1 MKSELFILKY
11 KWLIIG
17 LTALLVIV
25 SIIPLKNIT
34 INPDLLSYLP
44 ESMPSK
50 INNDKIE
57 QAFGKSDP
65 LIIVFKTVDIL
76 NKASLE
82 RLKSIS
88 AEFNQMPDFDNV
100 MSLFDAKNIV
110 GNQGSMI
117 VEKVIKKIPESQTE
131 KELLRK
137 EIKANDLIYKTIVSE
152 DFKYTLILLN
162 SISNKTDSEL
172 MAAINEV
179 LNKYPGN
186 EEVYINGQVF
196 MRAEASDKITRDL
209 GILLPIGLL
218 VMAFFLWVSFKE
230 KRGVFLPTLVVTISI
245 LVSMALIPL
254 FGWQLSIIGILIPIM
269 MIAIANDYGI
279 HFIIKYQELNAK
291 HPELSMKQI
300 SEKAITYLK
309 KPVLVTGITTIV
321 GIGGLITHIMLPA
334 KQVGVVSVIGIAV
347 AVVLSL
353 TFIPALSSVLK
364 KGKIH
369 NGFKKNGNNP
379 LNKILALLANR
390 ITKYPRIVIY
400 IFACFLVLSGIGISR
415 FKIASDFNN
424 ILPGKHSFN
433 KALNIAN
440 EHFGG
445 TKTISIVFEGDM
457 KNPEIL
463 KRMDFYE
470 SELEKN
476 PEIGSITSI
485 ASLIKIMSKA
495 INDPG
500 DKFYN
505 KIPNSRQAV
514 AQYLELYAMSG
525 DPEDLE
531 DFVDFDYSKGI
542 LQIQYQAIDIET
554 MNRITGKIE
563 TITSNDKNIEVIGGM
578 SLIEKELS
586 EAIATGQKHSLLFAF
601 FAILIILMI
610 IFRSKV
616 AGFIGSIPLLF
627 ALICIFGLMGWMG
640 IELNIVTAM
649 LSSISIGLGVDYTI
663 HIFWRIKSELKI
675 GKSYSEAITT
685 SLMTTGRGI
694 TINALSV
701 IVGFAILLFSAF
713 PIIQSFAFLIIIS
726 IFFCLIS
733 ALILVPAICILGKPK
748 FLKTKN

>member
-245 LVSMALIPL
+245 LVP
-254 FGWQLSIIGILIPIM
+254 W
-269 MIAIANDYGI
+269 
-279 HFIIKYQELNAK
+279 H
-291 HPELSMKQI
+291 
-300 SEKAITYLK
+300 
-309 KPVLVTGITTIV
+309 
-321 GIGGLITHIMLPA
+321 
-334 KQVGVVSVIGIAV
+334 
-347 AVVLSL
+347 
-353 TFIPALSSVLK
+353 
-364 KGKIH
+364 
-369 NGFKKNGNNP
+369 
-379 LNKILALLANR
+379 
-390 ITKYPRIVIY
+390 
-400 IFACFLVLSGIGISR
+400 
-415 FKIASDFNN
+415 
-424 ILPGKHSFN
+424 
-433 KALNIAN
+433 
-440 EHFGG
+440 
-445 TKTISIVFEGDM
+445 
-457 KNPEIL
+457 
-463 KRMDFYE
+463 
-470 SELEKN
+470 
-476 PEIGSITSI
+476 
-485 ASLIKIMSKA
+485 
-495 INDPG
+495 
-500 DKFYN
+500 
-505 KIPNSRQAV
+505 
-514 AQYLELYAMSG
+514 
-525 DPEDLE
+525 
-531 DFVDFDYSKGI
+531 
-542 LQIQYQAIDIET
+542 
-554 MNRITGKIE
+554 
-563 TITSNDKNIEVIGGM
+563 
-578 SLIEKELS
+578 
-586 EAIATGQKHSLLFAF
+586 
-601 FAILIILMI
+601 
-610 IFRSKV
+610 
-616 AGFIGSIPLLF
+616 
-627 ALICIFGLMGWMG
+627 
-640 IELNIVTAM
+640 
-649 LSSISIGLGVDYTI
+649 
-663 HIFWRIKSELKI
+663 
-675 GKSYSEAITT
+675 
-685 SLMTTGRGI
+685 
-694 TINALSV
+694 
-701 IVGFAILLFSAF
+701 
-713 PIIQSFAFLIIIS
+713 
-726 IFFCLIS
+726 
-733 ALILVPAICILGKPK
+733 
-748 FLKTKN
+748 

>member
-400 IFACFLVLSGIGISR
+400 IFACF
-415 FKIASDFNN
+415 
-424 ILPGKHSFN
+424 
-433 KALNIAN
+433 
-440 EHFGG
+440 
-445 TKTISIVFEGDM
+445 
-457 KNPEIL
+457 
-463 KRMDFYE
+463 
-470 SELEKN
+470 
-476 PEIGSITSI
+476 
-485 ASLIKIMSKA
+485 
-495 INDPG
+495 
-500 DKFYN
+500 
-505 KIPNSRQAV
+505 
-514 AQYLELYAMSG
+514 
-525 DPEDLE
+525 
-531 DFVDFDYSKGI
+531 
-542 LQIQYQAIDIET
+542 
-554 MNRITGKIE
+554 
-563 TITSNDKNIEVIGGM
+563 
-578 SLIEKELS
+578 
-586 EAIATGQKHSLLFAF
+586 
-601 FAILIILMI
+601 
-610 IFRSKV
+610 
-616 AGFIGSIPLLF
+616 
-627 ALICIFGLMGWMG
+627 
-640 IELNIVTAM
+640 
-649 LSSISIGLGVDYTI
+649 
-663 HIFWRIKSELKI
+663 
-675 GKSYSEAITT
+675 
-685 SLMTTGRGI
+685 
-694 TINALSV
+694 
-701 IVGFAILLFSAF
+701 
-713 PIIQSFAFLIIIS
+713 
-726 IFFCLIS
+726 
-733 ALILVPAICILGKPK
+733 
-748 FLKTKN
+748 